1 MKTLG
6 RKMMIILASALFGF
20 LGLWFLLATCLT
32 IPGQGLESLKFIKS
46 VEKQID
52 RVIPEGKYVLKYDPT
67 NSSVSPVVV
76 KLLMASYE
84 AEVLSTLDIQGVD
97 YQVAKEDENSD
108 VYKYVEFTKEHFNN
122 KWGDVLT
129 NGGNIDFNAIG
140 YDLIDLDKEI
150 AGKFHSKS
158 LISAGIQFL
167 YSPNSIKA
175 IFSKSLMEDSKNQE
189 RIMNDDD
196 YEKAITYNRDKYT
209 SAGMTVNSSI
219 GTYIA
224 NNKSWF
230 INTQRQVIG
239 GLLSNFLVSNLAMW
253 VKPDGTTEKAWT
265 PDTKDNYLSTT
276 VEVKTSDLTAP
287 NFSGSLKLLQ
297 AGTVMTLMTPFFAA
311 IIIPLG
317 TLIIVWNRKN

>member
-52 RVIPEGKYVLKYDPT
+52 RVIPEGKFVLKYDPT
-67 NSSVSPVVV
+67 SMVSPTVQ
-76 KLLMASYE
+76 KLLRASYE
-84 AEVLSTLDIQGVD
+84 GEVFSTLNIEGSD
-97 YQVAKEDENSD
+97 YQTDKIKDGTEVK
-108 VYKYVEFTKEHFNN
+108 KYLDFTTTHFDK
-122 KWGDVLT
+122 KWGDILE
-129 NGGNIDFNAIG
+129 NGGDIDFNAIG
-140 YDLIDLDKEI
+140 YDLIELDKEI

-167 YSPNSIKA
+167 YSSNSIKS
-175 IFSKSLMEDSKNQE
+175 IFSKDLMEDSKNQE
-189 RIMNDDD
+189 KIMNDDE
-196 YEKAITYNRDKYT
+196 YEKVITYNRDKFA
-209 SAGMTVNSSI
+209 SAGMEINNSI

-239 GLLSNFLVSNLAMW
+239 GLLANPMVAKVAMW